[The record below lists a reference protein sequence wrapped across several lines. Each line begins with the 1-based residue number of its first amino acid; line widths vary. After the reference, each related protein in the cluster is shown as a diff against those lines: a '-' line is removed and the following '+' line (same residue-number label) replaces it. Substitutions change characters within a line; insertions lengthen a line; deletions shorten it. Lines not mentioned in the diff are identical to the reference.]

1 MKKFFSFL
9 LLFLICFMLHA
20 DNPIILKI
28 NQAQKEELMKCM
40 ENKIRLFSL
49 PVVNSFSMDF
59 LGAYVEDISEK
70 IDVRDKTIDDL
81 DLNVRFVLDLSDF
94 EEEKRFVVGR
104 SRGIVKING
113 EYYKISVS

>member
-1 MKKFFSFL
+1 
-9 LLFLICFMLHA
+9 MLHA

-81 DLNVRFVLDLSDF
+81 DLNVRFVLYLSDF

-104 SRGIVKING
+104 ARGIEK
-113 EYYKISVS
+113 

>member
-1 MKKFFSFL
+1 
-9 LLFLICFMLHA
+9 MLHA

-49 PVVNSFSMDF
+49 PVVNGFSMDF

-81 DLNVRFVLDLSDF
+81 DLNVRFALDLSDF